1 MKYYYALPLA
11 LIGASMVLTQ
21 SQVAL
26 GLSAQKVEQ
35 IVEAQNLTIAD
46 SGLIINR
53 AGNTNTVLTAD
64 HMVKGATKHEI
75 ILSDLQSDDVK
86 EAIASFSSSKSDK
99 VAKISNVVAA
109 VPKAEDFF
117 LKGNQKYQ
125 DKDFQGAIADYT
137 EAIRLNPNFV
147 EAYDNR
153 GLAREKLKD
162 LDGAINDYTQAIK
175 INPNDAYAYF
185 FRGSV
190 RKELKDF
197 KGAINDYTQGIK
209 INPNFA
215 QAYVLRG
222 IVRDE
227 LKDFQGAIND
237 YTQGIKIN
245 PNYAEAYGIRGFA
258 RYQLGD
264 KQGAINDLQKAAELF
279 QQQGKTEQYQKLLE
293 LIRNIQQ

>member
-1 MKYYYALPLA
+1 MKYNHALPLA

-35 IVEAQNLTIAD
+35 IVEAQNLTIAG

-53 AGNTNTVLTAD
+53 AGNTNTVFTAH

-117 LKGNQKYQ
+117 LKGYQKYL

-137 EAIRLNPNFV
+137 EAIRLNPN
-147 EAYDNR
+147 
-153 GLAREKLKD
+153 L
-162 LDGAINDYTQAIK
+162 
-175 INPNDAYAYF
+175 
-185 FRGSV
+185 
-190 RKELKDF
+190 
-197 KGAINDYTQGIK
+197 
-209 INPNFA
+209 A

-222 IVRDE
+222 VVRYE

-237 YTQGIKIN
+237 YTQVIK
-245 PNYAEAYGIRGFA
+245 
-258 RYQLGD
+258 D
-264 KQGAINDLQKAAELF
+264 
-279 QQQGKTEQYQKLLE
+279 
-293 LIRNIQQ
+293 

>member
-53 AGNTNTVLTAD
+53 AGNTKTVLTAD
-64 HMVKGATKHEI
+64 R
-75 ILSDLQSDDVK
+75 
-86 EAIASFSSSKSDK
+86 SSKSYK
-99 VAKISNVVAA
+99 VAKISDVVAA
-109 VPKAEDFF
+109 ASKAEDFF

-147 EAYDNR
+147 EAYNNR
-153 GLAREKLKD
+153 GLA
-162 LDGAINDYTQAIK
+162 
-175 INPNDAYAYF
+175 
-185 FRGSV
+185 
-190 RKELKDF
+190 
-197 KGAINDYTQGIK
+197 
-209 INPNFA
+209 
-215 QAYVLRG
+215 
-222 IVRDE
+222 RDE

-237 YTQGIKIN
+237 YTQAIKIN
-245 PNYAEAYGIRGFA
+245 PNYAKAYSNRGLVRKELKDFQGAINDYNQAIKIDPNYAPAYFNRGVVRYELKDLKGAVADYTQAIKINPDLAQAYGTRGIV
-258 RYQLGD
+258 RYQLGE
-264 KQGAINDLQKAAELF
+264 KQGAINDFQKAAELF
-279 QQQGKTEQYQKLLE
+279 QQQGNTELSQRMLE
-293 LIRNIQQ
+293 LIRDIQQ